1 MSSCLLINPI
11 HKTCLVLHPFF
22 KSYVVY
28 VVYVFA
34 GGDVSGLL
42 GGSGKVEDDRRV
54 VGDNEFNA

>member
-1 MSSCLLINPI
+1 
-11 HKTCLVLHPFF
+11 
-22 KSYVVY
+22 